1 MDTPAFRLEGVTER
15 CTWRLPI
22 TIDHERV
29 QFLSGGFAAVP
40 TTHGKIV
47 LHGGRGVHPR
57 AQGHHKGMAPH
68 GPRGGKRLRQ
78 DGGKPPTTPRTLLR
92 G

>member
-15 CTWRLPI
+15 CRCTLPLNVN
-22 TIDHERV
+22 HERV
-29 QFLSGGFAAVP
+29 KFVTGGFAAVP

-47 LHGGRGVHPR
+47 LHRGRGLHPGP
-57 AQGHHKGMAPH
+57 QGHHKGMAPH
-68 GPRGGKRLRQ
+68 GPRSGKHPEW
-78 DGGKPPTTPRTLLR
+78 DGGKPPTTPRALLL